1 MRKLLPFIVLL
12 VSLSAFGAAAKGATA
27 DDKAAAAKAAD
38 TKAADKNDK
47 STPKS
52 TISTDDH
59 GDPVLRAML
68 AELKRSQEKLQLGQL
83 QRPYYIDYQ
92 ITELQDYLADAT
104 LGALRND
111 QTNIGRFVRVVVR
124 IGDYNQDSYYG
135 EGEGTIEVMPIDNDE
150 MALRH
155 QLWLATDKAYKSALG
170 GLTEKQAA
178 LKNVV
183 VEHEVPDFSQ
193 EKPADAIHDIA
204 KLDVDLDQWKQMLRT
219 TSDLFRADPDM
230 ESTEASLHF
239 RVLNRYF
246 ANTEGTVTRN
256 GKALYTFAFEGSAQS
271 PDGMRIDRS
280 HGYTVSRADELPKP
294 EEVKKD
300 AQKLIATFAELRKAP
315 LVEDDYHGPVL
326 FSADASTALF
336 ERLIATNIL
345 GVRPDLGNPA
355 RTTGEFASYYKSRV
369 LPDFI
374 NVVDDPRSK
383 KIDDQ
388 TLMGSYDVDDQG
400 VKVEPIT
407 VIEKGVLVNY
417 LLGREPIRDFLHS
430 NGHGRTGL
438 AGAPRP
444 QISNLIVKASNA
456 MSFEE
461 LKKKMIQMCRDQ
473 GRPYGYYVETT
484 GVRLAPRLLWRV
496 YVNDGHMELV
506 RGAMFNQLDTRS
518 LRSDIIAAGND
529 QYVYNRT
536 EPLPSAIV
544 APSLL
549 FDELEIQ
556 RANRTR
562 EKLPNYPAPALTSA
576 K

>member
-1 MRKLLPFIVLL
+1 MRRVYVPAIFLL
-12 VSLSAFGAAAKGATA
+12 LSCVCVVTVAE
-27 DDKAAAAKAAD
+27 
-38 TKAADKNDK
+38 DK
-47 STPKS
+47 SAPTVS
-52 TISTDDH
+52 VSSDDH
-59 GDPVLRAML
+59 GDPVLKAML

-92 ITELQDYLADAT
+92 VTELQDYIADAT

-111 QTNIGRFVRVVVR
+111 QANVGRFVRVVVR

-135 EGEGTIEVMPIDNDE
+135 EGKGTGEVIPMDNDE

-155 QLWLATDKAYKSALG
+155 QLWLATDKAYKAALG
-170 GLTEKQAA
+170 GLTEKLAA

-183 VEHEVPDFSQ
+183 VEHEMPDFSQ
-193 EKPADAIHDIA
+193 EKPAESVHDVA
-204 KLDVDLDQWKQMLRT
+204 KLDTNLEEWKQTLRS
-219 TSDLFRADPDM
+219 TSDLFRADPDL
-230 ESTEASLHF
+230 ESSEALLHF

-246 ANTEGTVTRN
+246 VNTEGTVTRN
-256 GKALYTFAFEGSAQS
+256 GRAVYSYSFEGSMQAS
-271 PDGMRIDRS
+271 DGMRIDRS
-280 HGYTVSRADELPKP
+280 HGYITGNIDELPKP
-294 EEVKKD
+294 EQIQKD
-300 AQKLIATFAELRKAP
+300 AQKLISTFAELRKAP

-336 ERLIATNIL
+336 EQLIVRNIL

-369 LPDFI
+369 LPEFLS
-374 NVVDDPRSK
+374 VVDDPRSK
-383 KIDDQ
+383 KIDGE
-388 TLMGSYDVDDQG
+388 TLLGSYDVDDEG
-400 VKVEPIT
+400 VKAEPLTI
-407 VIEKGVLVNY
+407 IEKGMLVNY

-430 NGHGRTGL
+430 NGHGRTPL

-444 QISNLIVKASNA
+444 QISNLIVKASNG
-456 MSFEE
+456 MSFDD
-461 LKKKMIQMCRDQ
+461 LKKKLIQMCRDQ

-484 GVRLAPRLLWRV
+484 GVRLAPRLLWRI

-506 RGAMFNQLDTRS
+506 RGAVFNQLDTRT

-529 QYVYNRT
+529 QYVYNRS

-562 EKLPNYPAPALTSA
+562 EKLPTYPAPSLIST